1 MTHIVGYNGNE
12 KRENMNTLR
21 ELQAQYV
28 TDENGKK
35 TAVILPIE
43 EFEELLEDME
53 DLAVM
58 AERRE
63 EPAIPHEEV
72 LERLKRDGFLSN

>member
-1 MTHIVGYNGNE
+1 MEI
-12 KRENMNTLR
+12 RD
-21 ELQAQYV
+21 LQAQYV

-43 EFEELLEDME
+43 EFEELLEDLS
-53 DLAVM
+53 DLAVL

-63 EPAIPHEEV
+63 EPTISLEEV
-72 LERLKRDGFLSN
+72 LERLKRDGFLQD

>member
-1 MTHIVGYNGNE
+1 MNE
-12 KRENMNTLR
+12 VRD
-21 ELQAQYV
+21 LQAKYI

-43 EFEELLEDME
+43 EFEELLEDLE
-53 DLAVM
+53 DFAAL

-63 EPAIPHEEV
+63 EPTISHEEV
-72 LERLKRDGFLSN
+72 MEKLKRDGFLQN

>member
-1 MTHIVGYNGNE
+1 
-12 KRENMNTLR
+12 MNAIR
-21 ELQAQYV
+21 ELQAKYV
-28 TDENGKK
+28 TDEDGNK

-43 EFEELLEDME
+43 EFEELIEDME

-63 EPAIPHEEV
+63 EPSISHEEV
-72 LERLKRDGFLSN
+72 LARLKRDENALSL

>member
-1 MTHIVGYNGNE
+1 MVQI
-12 KRENMNTLR
+12 R

-43 EFEELLEDME
+43 EFEELME
-53 DLAVM
+53 DLADLAVLV
-58 AERRE
+58 ERRDE
-63 EPAIPHEEV
+63 STVPSKEV
-72 LERLKRDGFLSN
+72 IARLKRNGLLSD